1 MFHSLQYITSL
12 DIQTIWVQMHT
23 TQSKPTSDLQPLSL
37 FTWSLQCF
45 QREEELTQKGKT
57 IIIGVF
63 QSMQQ
68 NQLENNFQ
76 NMKNIKRQPRIYIL
90 QQLSASLLPL
100 PLPLPPPHDVT
111 AIASYCPG
119 KKEPSHTAEAHS
131 SYSLTGFAIQQH
143 GELHF
148 STSLTLCNLTDFA
161 QMG

>member
-1 MFHSLQYITSL
+1 MCLHILGMPSLFHSLQYITSL

-90 QQLSASLLPL
+90 QQLSASLLPF
-100 PLPLPPPHDVT
+100 PFPFLPPMMLQQLLLT
-111 AIASYCPG
+111 AQG
-119 KKEPSHTAEAHS
+119 KRSPLIQLKLTPLTVSPALLS
-131 SYSLTGFAIQQH
+131 SNMENCISPPL
-143 GELHF
+143 
-148 STSLTLCNLTDFA
+148 
-161 QMG
+161 